1 MVMMTE
7 NLVMLNAF
15 FPIIRD
21 IYMCILKSAKK
32 LSQCVCCVN
41 GLMFSVSVF
50 QDVVK
55 SQKAGC
61 VSLLS
66 MQDRLAFWI
75 VVKS

>member
-1 MVMMTE
+1 
-7 NLVMLNAF
+7 
-15 FPIIRD
+15 
-21 IYMCILKSAKK
+21 MCILKSAKK